1 MTAAAKH
8 KKDGEASEGPT
19 HHDKSAGAGGSEARQ
34 TCTSPYRTPVLPH
47 ALSYYVRLSHAR
59 ALARRSHESSGESR
73 LGPSGK
79 GRRGRSFV
87 PCSHADGEL
96 RRRRRRRLE
105 RLAGGQQLLQPW
117 HLGLIEASPALAAA
131 CSLEDAMLEA
141 AGAGGEAALVTLLL
155 TSSSGSCACRTPS
168 PSRRRARAGITSCS
182 PRAHTCTCRT
192 GRCRTLAEEV
202 VLQGIGADAG
212 GDAARPAAAQAA
224 PALAPHP
231 VIGEAAWGLGEARRQ
246 KKTRLNRQVEVC
258 CVSCLALV
266 LWKNHSAE

>member
-1 MTAAAKH
+1 MIMTAAAKH

-19 HHDKSAGAGGSEARQ
+19 HHDKSAGAGGSKARQ
-34 TCTSPYRTPVLPH
+34 CTSPYRTPVLPH

-131 CSLEDAMLEA
+131 CSLEDAMLGA

-155 TSSSGSCACRTPS
+155 QDLVLAEP
-168 PSRRRARAGITSCS
+168 RRRR
-182 PRAHTCTCRT
+182 
-192 GRCRTLAEEV
+192 
-202 VLQGIGADAG
+202 DAG
-212 GDAARPAAAQAA
+212 LA
-224 PALAPHP
+224 PALPPVHP
-231 VIGEAAWGLGEARRQ
+231 VLTHAHLRFRAHAHVHVHVHVAEAKLSRQ
-246 KKTRLNRQVEVC
+246 RP
-258 CVSCLALV
+258 
-266 LWKNHSAE
+266 

>member
-1 MTAAAKH
+1 MINQPERVDLKH
-8 KKDGEASEGPT
+8 DSVHP
-19 HHDKSAGAGGSEARQ
+19 
-34 TCTSPYRTPVLPH
+34 PYRTPVLPH

-141 AGAGGEAALVTLLL
+141 AGAG
-155 TSSSGSCACRTPS
+155 
-168 PSRRRARAGITSCS
+168 
-182 PRAHTCTCRT
+182 
-192 GRCRTLAEEV
+192 
-202 VLQGIGADAG
+202 
-212 GDAARPAAAQAA
+212 
-224 PALAPHP
+224 
-231 VIGEAAWGLGEARRQ
+231 ARRHGGWI
-246 KKTRLNRQVEVC
+246 
-258 CVSCLALV
+258 S
-266 LWKNHSAE
+266 W